1 MSLTGIKA
9 AIVASL
15 NTISGLTAYS
25 QLPESINEPLPVAL
39 VIPRTG
45 EFDMDA
51 GGNMLHK
58 FEVTLLLQRMGDLSQ
73 AQTDLDTYLDD
84 TGTYSIKATLEST
97 ATVLTGHAHCLR
109 VERWRDYGGLK
120 YAEQDFLG
128 CRFDISVIA

>member
-25 QLPESINEPLPVAL
+25 HLPETINEPLPVAL
-39 VIPRTG
+39 VLPRSG
-45 EFDMDA
+45 DFDMDA
-51 GGNMLHK
+51 GGNMMHHL
-58 FEVTLLLQRMGDLSQ
+58 EITVLLQRMGDLSQ
-73 AQTDLDTYLDD
+73 AQEDLDTYLDD
-84 TGTYSIKATLEST
+84 TGTYSIKATLESS

-120 YAEQDFLG
+120 YAETDYIG
-128 CRFDISVIA
+128 VKFDIAVIA